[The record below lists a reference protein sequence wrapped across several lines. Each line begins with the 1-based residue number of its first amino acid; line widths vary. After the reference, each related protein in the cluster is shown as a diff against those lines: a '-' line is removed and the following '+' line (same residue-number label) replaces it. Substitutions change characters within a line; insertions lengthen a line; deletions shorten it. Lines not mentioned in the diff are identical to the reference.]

1 MKKSYFLWSL
11 LGLLALQLSWAQTN
25 ITGTVLDETG
35 APLPGATVIVDGTTR
50 GVATDFDGNFSI
62 QANQGDILLVTYVGY
77 ENQRLTVGNED
88 NYLIN
93 LNPGNALQEV
103 VVTALGFTE
112 VRDQQGST
120 SSIVSTNAVVRSG
133 ETTLANSL
141 SGKAS
146 GLRITRSNGDPGA
159 GSTIRIRGANTI
171 LGDSDPLII
180 VDGAPLNNTTSYAG
194 GNSLTGG
201 RSGGITQGSRINDIN
216 PADIASVNI
225 LKGASAAALWGSRA
239 ANGVIVITTK
249 EGQRGK
255 AKINYTST
263 VSFDKVSE
271 RIPLQNTWGQGR
283 NGVFGATRA
292 ESWGDYIPDRSGG
305 ADEFNTSGGF
315 FTAEDGTVYYP
326 ITAKNSRETF
336 VESNWDSVFQTGL
349 FLQNDLTIS
358 GGSESNTYFF
368 SASNLQQDGII
379 REASYDRTNLRFN
392 IKAKLNDYLQL
403 SNKAA
408 FTYTNSNRIQQ
419 SSNTAGVLLGLLRT
433 PPDFDQRDYIGT
445 YTNSSGQEFIR
456 RHRSYRRY
464 LANSSNP
471 TYNNALWTLFEQT
484 AQTIVNRVTVTP
496 EIKINPNDWL
506 QLIARTNID
515 FADDRRIYF
524 FPVGSAGT
532 GRLNGAYQED
542 EIANREFNFDFIGRG
557 DFKLSNSLDL
567 IATLGWSL
575 NDRVYNRNSNLIQGF
590 FANSTKQT
598 VSLNTSPE
606 ASAVENNKTLRRS
619 NRGYGVLNFAL
630 ADELFVNLSGGLEAS
645 STVKGTF
652 FYPAIDAAWNFTN
665 TAIDSDF
672 LSFGKLRASFGKV
685 GVQPDPHRSE
695 RIITETGFTYS
706 TYSDPLSINY
716 FGG

>member
-524 FPVGSAGT
+524 
-532 GRLNGAYQED
+532 
-542 EIANREFNFDFIGRG
+542 
-557 DFKLSNSLDL
+557 SL
-567 IATLGWSL
+567 
-575 NDRVYNRNSNLIQGF
+575 
-590 FANSTKQT
+590 
-598 VSLNTSPE
+598 
-606 ASAVENNKTLRRS
+606 
-619 NRGYGVLNFAL
+619 
-630 ADELFVNLSGGLEAS
+630 
-645 STVKGTF
+645 
-652 FYPAIDAAWNFTN
+652 
-665 TAIDSDF
+665 
-672 LSFGKLRASFGKV
+672 
-685 GVQPDPHRSE
+685 
-695 RIITETGFTYS
+695 
-706 TYSDPLSINY
+706 
-716 FGG
+716 